1 MSAAY
6 GVHFG
11 CSSACLAVNR
21 DDKTE
26 VIANDLGDR
35 TTPSIV
41 AFTEHEQAVGQAAKQ
56 GMIRNLQNTVC
67 HVKQILG
74 RRFDD
79 PVVTQYKR
87 TASATVLDKNGDP
100 MYEVDYKESRKMFT
114 PSHIAVTIYKK
125 MLETAQSHGGLSG
138 SQDSVLAV
146 PPHFTAEQKK
156 AISSAANQAGF
167 NILRLINEPSAAVL
181 AYDIG
186 QADSHYSGCVLV
198 FRLGG
203 VSAETSVVK
212 VHNGMYQLVATVTE
226 VALGGDRC
234 TDALA
239 SFLIAE
245 FKRQSRCD
253 ISDNKRALAKLH
265 HAAETCKHTLSKME
279 NALCAVDSLY
289 DGLDFN
295 TKVSR
300 ARFES
305 CVTGV
310 IQKCSQFIDQVLTDA
325 HLTRTSIDKVIL
337 CGGGCNMPLL
347 QKAVADMFS
356 HCDIL
361 NSINPEEVIAIGA
374 AKQAGLLSDLEDED
388 IKLNNEDRHIDCISK
403 PICIKCL
410 SETGPELVPV
420 FSELA
425 PLHSRKHLDFN
436 LPEKQTSFCLE
447 VCEGSKV
454 DDVVLLAKIVMK
466 DLPEGAKV
474 NSTFH
479 LRRDG
484 HLHITCTESTTNKT
498 ESVTVE
504 PS

>member
-21 DDKTE
+21 
-26 VIANDLGDR
+26 
-35 TTPSIV
+35 
-41 AFTEHEQAVGQAAKQ
+41 AVGQAAKQ

-79 PVVTQYKR
+79 P
-87 TASATVLDKNGDP
+87 VLDKNGDP

-186 QADSHYSGCVLV
+186 QTDSHYSGCVLV

-295 TKVSR
+295 T
-300 ARFES
+300 
-305 CVTGV
+305 
-310 IQKCSQFIDQVLTDA
+310 
-325 HLTRTSIDKVIL
+325 KVIL